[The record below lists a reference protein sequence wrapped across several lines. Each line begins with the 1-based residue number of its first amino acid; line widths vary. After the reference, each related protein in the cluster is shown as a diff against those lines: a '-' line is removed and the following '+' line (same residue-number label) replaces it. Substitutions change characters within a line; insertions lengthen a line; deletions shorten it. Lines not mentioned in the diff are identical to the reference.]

1 MLNAGEDTVNTDS
14 SLVKHSSLTKE
25 FFMSSSHLFTSE
37 SVTEGHPDK
46 TADII
51 SDTIL
56 DAVLKR
62 DPEAKVAV
70 ETLLGHD
77 LIVIAGEITT
87 TNNHHNY
94 DSIAREAVTRIGFND
109 KKLGL
114 DGRTANVFVNLT
126 KQSSEISGGVF
137 NALEGRTEAGT
148 VDERD
153 YISRLGAG
161 DQGILFGYA
170 NSDNDSYFPAAGKLA
185 HMLSAK
191 LTSVRKERANSDN
204 VIRPDGKT
212 QVTLRYENGYP
223 VAIDTILVST
233 QHSPSTSLLSLQ
245 GYVLEEVILP
255 VIADYNENHA
265 YGRELEDL
273 KRYLIN
279 PAGTWNVGSSA
290 SDSGLTGRKII
301 VDSYCGYARH
311 GGGCYSGKEV
321 TKTDRSG
328 AYALRWIAKNLVA
341 AGVAEELELQVSY
354 AIGSVEPVS
363 FFVDTKGKPSIGANE
378 IEGVIK
384 ELFDLRPG
392 AIIRDLKLKSGDISF
407 AETAKNGHF
416 GRNPSNMFTWERL
429 DKVTEIK
436 SLLGL

>member
-1 MLNAGEDTVNTDS
+1 MLNAGEDTVNTAF
-14 SLVKHSSLTKE
+14 SLAKLSNLTKE
-25 FFMSSSHLFTSE
+25 FFMSSSYLFTSE

-56 DAVLKR
+56 DVVLKR

-87 TNNHHNY
+87 THDHHNY
-94 DSIAREAVTRIGFND
+94 DLIAREAVAKIGFND
-109 KKLGL
+109 KRLGL
-114 DGRTANVFVNLT
+114 DGRTANVLVNLT
-126 KQSSEISGGVF
+126 KQSPEISKGVF
-137 NALEGRTEAGT
+137 NALEGRTKAGS

-153 YISRLGAG
+153 EISRLGAG

-191 LTSVRKERANSDN
+191 LTSVRREKANTDN
-204 VIRPDGKT
+204 ILRPDGKT
-212 QVTLRYENGYP
+212 QVTLRYEDGRP
-223 VAIDTILVST
+223 VAIDTVLIST
-233 QHSPSTSLLSLQ
+233 QHSPSTNLLSLQ
-245 GYVLEEVILP
+245 EYVREEVILP

-265 YGRELEDL
+265 YGRELDDL

-279 PAGTWNVGSSA
+279 PAGEWNVGSSA

-341 AGVAEELELQVSY
+341 AGAAEELELQVSY
-354 AIGSVEPVS
+354 AIGSAEPVS
-363 FFVDTKGKPSIGANE
+363 FFVDTKGKPSVGSNE
-378 IEGVIK
+378 IEGVVR

-392 AIIRDLKLKSGDISF
+392 AIIRDLKLKSGNISF

-416 GRNPSNMFTWERL
+416 GRNPSDMFTWERL
-429 DKVTEIK
+429 DKVQEIK